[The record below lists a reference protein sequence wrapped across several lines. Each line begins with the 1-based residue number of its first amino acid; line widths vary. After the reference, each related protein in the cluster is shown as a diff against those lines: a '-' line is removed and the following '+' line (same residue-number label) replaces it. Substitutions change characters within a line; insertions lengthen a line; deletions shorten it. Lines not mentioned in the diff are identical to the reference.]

1 MPKKY
6 ISILDIVGP
15 VMIGPS
21 SSHTAGAAKIGYAAY
36 ELLGEMPEKVK
47 IKLFN
52 SFSDTGR
59 GHKTDVALLGGCLGI
74 SPDNEKIIDAYKIA
88 DQKQIKYRVSWGYHS
103 PDLHPNT
110 AIIKLQS
117 KDKKVGLV
125 GFSIGGGRIV
135 IAKKTTDKHFA
146 DDLEDSLPTF
156 QGDAG
161 SSETYFTFKQ
171 IKEQVTTPYQFYRLA
186 LLTEAQL
193 QNKPEKEIFDEFTRR
208 YKIMLESIEKG
219 LANTKRATDCMF
231 GGDAHKIW
239 KSKYL
244 ILSKIVEDGITYA
257 IATGEHN
264 ARMGKIVANP
274 TAGACGI
281 VPGVFYAL
289 QQKFHFSH
297 GKITEALIIAGAI
310 GAVVAKKMAL
320 AGAVAGCQAEIGV
333 AGCMAAAGG
342 VYLMG
347 GSLEKIEAAASL
359 VMANMLGLT
368 CDPVLGKVE
377 VPCILRNGTVTSLA
391 FTAIE
396 LAMDGILYVIPFDE
410 IIDVAKKVGEDMA
423 VEYKETS
430 LGGLAK
436 TKAAKNVCRACGKCG

>member
-1 MPKKY
+1 MPKKH

-36 ELLGEMPEKVK
+36 ELLGEMPEKVR

-52 SFSDTGR
+52 SFSDTGK

-74 SPDNEKIIDAYKIA
+74 SPDNEQVIDAYKIA
-88 DQKQIKYRVSWGYHS
+88 DQKKIKYRVSWGYHS

-110 AIIKLQS
+110 AIIKMES

-135 IAKKTTDKHFA
+135 IAKKVNSKNFS
-146 DDLEDSLPTF
+146 DDLETGLNLK
-156 QGDAG
+156 DASG
-161 SSETYFTFKQ
+161 SSNETYFTFNQ
-171 IKEQVTTPYQFYRLA
+171 IKEQVSTTYQFYRLA

-193 QNKPEKEIFDEFTRR
+193 QHKPEKEIFDEFTRR
-208 YKIMLESIEKG
+208 YKIMLESIKKG
-219 LANTKRATDCMF
+219 MANTKRATDCMF
-231 GGDAHKIW
+231 GGDANKIW

-244 ILSKIVEDGITYA
+244 ILSKVVEDGITYA
-257 IATGEHN
+257 IAAGEHN
-264 ARMGKIVANP
+264 ARMGRIVANP

-281 VPGVFYAL
+281 VPGVLYAL
-289 QQKFHFSH
+289 QKKFHFSD
-297 GKITEALIIAGAI
+297 GKMTEALIIAGAV
-310 GAVVAKKMAL
+310 GAIVAKKMAL

-333 AGCMAAAGG
+333 AGCMAAAAG
-342 VYLMG
+342 VHLMG
-347 GSLEKIEAAASL
+347 GSLDKLEAATSL
-359 VMANMLGLT
+359 VMANVLGLT

-396 LAMDGILYVIPFDE
+396 LAMDGIIYVIPFDE
-410 IIDVAKKVGEDMA
+410 IIDVAKKIGEDMA
-423 VEYKETS
+423 IEYKETS

-436 TKAAKNVCRACGKCG
+436 TKTARAVCRACGKCG